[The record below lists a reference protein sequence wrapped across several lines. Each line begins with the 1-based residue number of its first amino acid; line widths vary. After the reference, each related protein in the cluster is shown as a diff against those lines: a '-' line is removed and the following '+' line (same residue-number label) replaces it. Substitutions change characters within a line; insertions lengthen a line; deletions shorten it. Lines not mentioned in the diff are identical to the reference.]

1 MDPTGPTA
9 PPLSRW
15 LREPVNALTHGVGVL
30 LAIAG
35 LVVLVVLSDGEPW
48 RTVAFAIYG
57 ATMVLLYL
65 ASTVM
70 HAAKVRPG
78 VLRWLRLLD
87 HAAIFLLIA
96 GTYTPICLHFFEG
109 AWRWGMLITIWSM
122 AAAGIGVKLFIVRAP
137 RAVTAGVY
145 LLMGWLALAGVREIL
160 SAMPVPA
167 IVWLLA
173 GGLFFT
179 VGALV
184 YITRRPDPF
193 PGVFG
198 FHELW
203 HIFVLLGCLSHYIL
217 IAAFVAAGGGAG

>member
-1 MDPTGPTA
+1 MIQ
-9 PPLSRW
+9 R
-15 LREPVNALTHGVGVL
+15 LREPVNGLTHLGGALAAAVGLAALLVL
-30 LAIAG
+30 GRGSLGRQAALLVYGLSLVLMLSASAAYHLAPAG
-35 LVVLVVLSDGEPW
+35 P
-48 RTVAFAIYG
+48 R
-57 ATMVLLYL
+57 LLQ
-65 ASTVM
+65 
-70 HAAKVRPG
+70 
-78 VLRWLRLLD
+78 VLRKLD
-87 HAAIFLLIA
+87 HAAIYLLIA

-122 AAAGIGVKLFIVRAP
+122 AAAGIGVKLFIV
-137 RAVTAGVY
+137 
-145 LLMGWLALAGVREIL
+145 

-184 YITRRPDPF
+184 YITRRPDPC

>member
-1 MDPTGPTA
+1 MIK
-9 PPLSRW
+9 R
-15 LREPVNALTHGVGVL
+15 LREPVNGLTHLGGALAAAVGLAALLVL
-30 LAIAG
+30 GRGSLGRQAA
-35 LVVLVVLSDGEPW
+35 LL
-48 RTVAFAIYG
+48 IYG
-57 ATMVLLYL
+57 LSLVLMLSASAAYHL
-65 ASTVM
+65 AP
-70 HAAKVRPG
+70 AGPRLLQA
-78 VLRWLRLLD
+78 LRKLD
-87 HAAIFLLIA
+87 HAAIYLLIA